1 MVNAFTLE
9 HSFLWASIMQSHSL
23 QMFPSDLLGPEAS
36 EVDEA
41 LQECSGIKSLSAQ
54 SHGRISAG
62 RHPFPTF

>member
-1 MVNAFTLE
+1 
-9 HSFLWASIMQSHSL
+9 
-23 QMFPSDLLGPEAS
+23 MFPSDLLGPEAS

-41 LQECSGIKSLSAQ
+41 LQECSAIKSLSAQ